1 MTALHNMRLFHSAP
15 HDCGYWPQRMAR
27 DLVLDPHDPD
37 LPEVYAEALALGFR
51 RSGAHIYRPHCVGC
65 RACVPVRVPIAA
77 FVPNRSQRRCLRDNA
92 DLEVASVPSRGD
104 AEHFDLYLRYLDAR
118 HHGGGMDGGDSED
131 FNRFLIGPWSPSRFL
146 EFRLQGRLI
155 AVAVTDVL
163 PLALSAVYTFFDHEH
178 ASRGLGT
185 LAILQQIQWA
195 RREQVPHLYLGFW
208 IDGHPKMNYKRNFRP
223 LEMLDSRTWR
233 RL

>member
-1 MTALHNMRLFHSAP
+1 
-15 HDCGYWPQRMAR
+15 MAR

-37 LPEVYAEALALGFR
+37 LPAVYAEALALGFR

-65 RACVPVRVPIAA
+65 RACVPVRVPVDA

-92 DLEVASVPSRGD
+92 DLKVENVSTRADG
-104 AEHFDLYLRYLDAR
+104 EHFDLYQRYLGAR
-118 HHGGGMDGGDSED
+118 HRGGGMDDGDSED
-131 FNRFLIGPWSPSRFL
+131 FDRFLIGPWSPSRFL
-146 EFRLQGRLI
+146 EFRLQDRLI

-163 PLALSAVYTFFDHEH
+163 PLALSAVYTFFDPEH

-185 LAILQQIQWA
+185 LAILHQIQWA
-195 RREQVPHLYLGFW
+195 RREQVSHLYLGFW
-208 IDGHPKMNYKRNFRP
+208 IDGHPKMDYKRNFRP